1 MGERHLL
8 TAEET
13 GIGPPADA
21 VSQPPLLAWVD
32 HTTTPGAIMRPTRI
46 LLVPVVLALA
56 TACADDSSS
65 SRSTA
70 TGNQSP
76 AAATATAP
84 TSETYD
90 PQPYCQTTRLLEK
103 AGEQAFADLGRNA
116 TPAAYE
122 AAERSFVLDN
132 ADLLDELVATAP
144 ADLTDDVETFLAA
157 MRQRGGLEDSGVTQR
172 KSTQAENTML
182 AFEEQHC

>member
-1 MGERHLL
+1 
-8 TAEET
+8 
-13 GIGPPADA
+13 
-21 VSQPPLLAWVD
+21 
-32 HTTTPGAIMRPTRI
+32 MRSTRI

-76 AAATATAP
+76 AAAETTAV

-90 PQPYCQTTRLLEK
+90 PQPYCRTTRRLEK
-103 AGEQAFADLGRNA
+103 AGEQAFAGLGRNA
-116 TPAAYE
+116 TPADYE
-122 AAERSFVLDN
+122 AAERSFILDN

-157 MRQRGGLEDSGVTQR
+157 MRQRGGLEDGGVTQR
-172 KSTQAENTML
+172 EATKAEKNVL
-182 AFEEQHC
+182 AFEEQRC